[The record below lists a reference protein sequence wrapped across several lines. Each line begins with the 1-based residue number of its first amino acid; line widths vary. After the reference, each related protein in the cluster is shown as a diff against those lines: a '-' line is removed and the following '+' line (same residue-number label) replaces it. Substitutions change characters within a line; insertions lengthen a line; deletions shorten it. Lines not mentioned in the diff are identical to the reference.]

1 MREFIVHLANRPGML
16 AHLTEALAAAGVEID
31 ALAAFGIDGEAKVHI
46 VVADEP
52 TTRRVLSRNGIHYTE
67 REVLCMTLS
76 HDPAAL
82 AAIAR
87 KLADSGINI
96 EAMYLLR
103 SAAEGLEFAIAVDNY
118 EPARNQLAV

>member
-16 AHLTEALAAAGVEID
+16 AHLTEAMAAAGVEIE
-31 ALAAFGIDGEAKVHI
+31 ALAAFGIDGEAKVHV

-52 TTRRVLSRNGIHYTE
+52 TARNVLSRNGIHYTE
-67 REVLCMTLS
+67 REVLHTTLP
-76 HDPAAL
+76 HDPGAMAEM
-82 AAIAR
+82 AR
-87 KLADSGINI
+87 RLADGGVNI

-103 SAAEGLEFAIAVDNY
+103 SSAEGLDFAIAVDNY